1 MSFTSCEIVEKAYI
15 IGFMLRDW
23 IYVENM
29 LRIELIL
36 LLESGDFIADILY
49 LQDITYLVI
58 FLKCGMILTVPSIL
72 AWVHEVV
79 Y

>member
-1 MSFTSCEIVEKAYI
+1 
-15 IGFMLRDW
+15 
-23 IYVENM
+23 M

-58 FLKCGMILTVPSIL
+58 FLKCGMILTVPSML